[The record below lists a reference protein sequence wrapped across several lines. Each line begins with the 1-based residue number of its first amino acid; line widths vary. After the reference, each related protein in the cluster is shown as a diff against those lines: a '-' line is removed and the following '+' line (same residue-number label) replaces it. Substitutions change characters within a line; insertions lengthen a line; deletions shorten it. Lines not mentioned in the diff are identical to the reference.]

1 MNGNAYYSNKG
12 WARKAMTILINKM
25 KLFEVV
31 DRTAKG
37 YETYAGVYELGV
49 KFFSSRKGMVT
60 VWPTCEDDLNEIDA
74 LAY

>member
-1 MNGNAYYSNKG
+1 MNDDARYSNKG

-25 KLFEVV
+25 RLFEVV

-49 KFFSSRKGMVT
+49 KFFSAHQGTVT
-60 VWPTCEDDLNEIDA
+60 VWPTCEDDLDEINT
-74 LAY
+74 LTY

>member
-1 MNGNAYYSNKG
+1 MNDNARYSNKR

-37 YETYAGVYELGV
+37 FASHAGIYELGV
-49 KFFSSRKGMVT
+49 KFFSSREGIVT
-60 VWPTCEDDLNEIDA
+60 IWPTCEDDLNEINN
-74 LAY
+74 LTY